1 MIRTMNTRIRL
12 ALVALLALVV
22 AACGAPDTQSPAAS
36 SSHGEASGI
45 TEAKG
50 PNGGRLLTSG
60 DFELEL
66 AIFERGVP
74 PEFHAWVKK
83 GGEIL
88 MPADVSLQ
96 VKLGR
101 LGGLVDQIVFTPSGD
116 YLKGDTVIYEPHS
129 FEVSIEAVHD
139 GETHGWNYENFE
151 GRTRIA
157 ADVADS
163 LGVETALAGGA
174 VLKDKLTVYGRIRP
188 NPARVREVR
197 ARFEGVVRAVH
208 AEFGSIVSKGDKLFS
223 IESDE
228 SLNIYSVAA
237 PIGGVITQR
246 AANPGEQTSGRLLM
260 TITDNSSVWAE
271 LSVFPGDR
279 AKVRV
284 GAPVTI
290 AAAAG
295 GEPAVGAISA
305 VEVLAR
311 ADQTVVARAVLENPE
326 GYLLPGTF
334 VSAEITVDERA
345 VPLAVRREGL
355 QAFRDF
361 TVVYARVGEEYE
373 VRILELGREAGDWA
387 EVLAGLE
394 PGTRYVVANSYLIKA
409 DIEKS
414 GASHD
419 H

>member
-1 MIRTMNTRIRL
+1 MNTQIRFIG
-12 ALVALLALVV
+12 VALTAVLV
-22 AACGAPDTQSPAAS
+22 AACSPPDTPLGAAS
-36 SSHGEASGI
+36 SAHGEASVA

-74 PEFHAWVKK
+74 PEFHAWVTK
-83 GGEIL
+83 GETIIA
-88 MPADVSLQ
+88 PADVSLQ

-101 LGGLVDQIVFTPSGD
+101 LGGRGDQIAFTPKGD
-116 YLKGDTVIYEPHS
+116 FLIGDTVIYEPHS
-129 FEVSIEAVHD
+129 FEVSIEVVHA
-139 GETHGWNYENFE
+139 GETHRWNYENFE

-157 ADVADS
+157 ADVAES
-163 LGVETALAGGA
+163 LGVETAIAEGA
-174 VLKDKLTVYGRIRP
+174 VLVDTLNVYGRIRS
-188 NPARVREVR
+188 NPERVREVR

-208 AEFGSIVSKGDKLFS
+208 AKIGATVSKGDKLFTV
-223 IESDE
+223 ESDQ
-228 SLNIYSVAA
+228 SLNAYSIAA

-246 AANPGEQTSGRLLM
+246 DANPGEHTSGRLLI

-284 GAPVTI
+284 GSPVTI
-290 AAAAG
+290 AASAG
-295 GEPAVGAISA
+295 GERVIGAISA

-311 ADQTVVARAVLENPE
+311 ADQTVVARATLDNPE
-326 GYLLPGTF
+326 GQLLPGTF
-334 VSAEITVDERA
+334 VTAAITVGEHA

-361 TVVYARVGEEYE
+361 TVVYAQVGEEYE
-373 VRILELGREAGDWA
+373 VRMLELGRQSGDWA
-387 EVLAGLE
+387 EVLGGLE
-394 PGTRYVVANSYLIKA
+394 PGTRYVVASSYVIKA